1 MEKKSL
7 DHYKR
12 IAANYGDKG
21 TSTIKDQFIRNSE
34 VNFIIKEIERF
45 KNEAKRNPVVLDVGC
60 GNGYVLSVLS
70 EKFPDFEFHGVEFTK
85 ELFEIANARNLK
97 NVTYYNGDCRE
108 KGFFTKKV
116 DIIITERVLI
126 NIFNPNERVLAL
138 KNFYELLNKGGRY
151 LLIESFVESW
161 QNLNH
166 ARKEMVLDL
175 IPQSPQNR
183 YIDEELIQSMKE
195 IGFSEIKGVFP
206 PNYLSTYFYMT
217 RIFHHLFRPQGG
229 KKEGSEFVKFFNEVI
244 GPSKGN
250 YSPIQFRVFEVN

>member
-1 MEKKSL
+1 LEKKSL

-12 IAANYGDKG
+12 IAENYGDKA

-34 VNFIIKEIERF
+34 VSFILNEIQRY
-45 KNEAKRNPVVLDVGC
+45 KNEVNRSLVVLDVGC

-70 EKFPDFEFHGVEFTK
+70 EKFPESQFYGVEFTK
-85 ELFEIANARNLK
+85 ELFEIANGRNLR
-97 NVTYYNGDCRE
+97 NVTFLNGDCRD
-108 KGFFTKKV
+108 KNFFAEKV

-126 NIFNPNERVLAL
+126 NIFNPNERILAI
-138 KNFYELLNKGGRY
+138 KNFYGLLKKGGRY

-161 QNLNH
+161 ENLNK
-166 ARKEMVLDL
+166 ARKEMVLDT

-183 YIDEELIQSMKE
+183 YIDEDLIKTMVE

-206 PNYLSTYFYMT
+206 PNYLSTYFYLT
-217 RIFHHLFRPQGG
+217 RIFHHLFRPKGG

-250 YSPIQFRVFEVN
+250 YSPIQFRVFENK

>member
-1 MEKKSL
+1 M

-34 VNFIIKEIERF
+34 ISFITKEIERY
-45 KNEAKRNPVVLDVGC
+45 KNEVNKKLVVLDVGC
-60 GNGYVLSVLS
+60 GNGYVLSSLS
-70 EKFPDFEFHGVEFTK
+70 EKYPDFEFYGVEFTK
-85 ELFEIANARNLK
+85 ELFDIAQARNLN
-97 NVTYYNGDCRE
+97 NVTFFNGDCRNTD
-108 KGFFTKKV
+108 FFSKKV

-126 NIFNPNERVLAL
+126 NIFNPNERLMAV

-161 QNLNH
+161 QNLNM
-166 ARKEMVLDL
+166 ARKEMVLDT

-183 YIDEELIQSMKE
+183 YIDEDFIKNIKE
-195 IGFSEIKGVFP
+195 IGFTEINGVLP

-229 KKEGSEFVKFFNEVI
+229 KKEGSEFVKFFNEVV

-250 YSPIQFRVFEVN
+250 YSPIQFRVFEV

>member
-7 DHYKR
+7 DHYKK
-12 IAANYGDKG
+12 IAQNYGDRP

-34 VNFIIKEIERF
+34 VNFIIKELERF
-45 KNEAKRNPVVLDVGC
+45 KEKVNRNLVVLDVGC

-70 EKFPDFEFHGVEFTK
+70 EKFPESQFFGVEFTK
-85 ELFEIANARNLK
+85 ELFEIANARKLS
-97 NVTYYNGDCRE
+97 NVAFLNGDCRDNN
-108 KGFFTKKV
+108 FFTQKV

-126 NIFNPNERVLAL
+126 NIFNPNERIMAI
-138 KNFYELLNKGGRY
+138 KNFLSLLNKGSRY

-161 QNLNH
+161 ENLNK
-166 ARKEMVLDL
+166 ARKEMVLDT

-183 YIDEELIQSMKE
+183 YIDEEF
-195 IGFSEIKGVFP
+195 IGQMREMGFTEIKGVFP
-206 PNYLSTYFYMT
+206 PNYLSTYFYLT
-217 RIFHHLFRPQGG
+217 RIFHHLFRPKGG

-250 YSPIQFRVFEVN
+250 YSPIQFRVFEV

>member
-34 VNFIIKEIERF
+34 ISFITKEIERY
-45 KNEAKRNPVVLDVGC
+45 KNEVNKKLVVLDVGC

-70 EKFPDFEFHGVEFTK
+70 EKYPDFEFYGVEFTK
-85 ELFEIANARNLK
+85 ELFDIAQARNLN
-97 NVTYYNGDCRE
+97 NVTFFNGDCRN
-108 KGFFTKKV
+108 KDFFSKKV

-126 NIFNPNERVLAL
+126 NIFNPNERLMAV
-138 KNFYELLNKGGRY
+138 KNFFELLNKGGRY

-161 QNLNH
+161 QNLNM
-166 ARKEMVLDL
+166 ARKEMVLDA

-183 YIDEELIQSMKE
+183 YIDEDFIKNIKE
-195 IGFSEIKGVFP
+195 IGFTEINGVLP

-229 KKEGSEFVKFFNEVI
+229 KKEGSEFVKFFNEVV
-244 GPSKGN
+244 GPAKGN
-250 YSPIQFRVFEVN
+250 YSPIQFRVFEV

>member
-1 MEKKSL
+1 M

-34 VNFIIKEIERF
+34 ISFITKEIEKY
-45 KNEAKRNPVVLDVGC
+45 KNQVNQKLVVLDVGC

-70 EKFPDFEFHGVEFTK
+70 EMYPDFEFYGVEFTK
-85 ELFEIANARNLK
+85 ELFDIAQARNLK
-97 NVTYYNGDCRE
+97 NVTFFNGDCRN
-108 KGFFTKKV
+108 KNFISKKV

-126 NIFNPNERVLAL
+126 NIFNPNERLIAV

-161 QNLNH
+161 QNLNM
-166 ARKEMVLDL
+166 ARKEMVLDI

-183 YIDEELIQSMKE
+183 YIDEDFIKNIKE
-195 IGFSEIKGVFP
+195 IGFKEINGVIP

-244 GPSKGN
+244 GPAKGN
-250 YSPIQFRVFEVN
+250 YSPIQFRVFEV